1 MAAPAKYQP
10 SVLHIG
16 LGKRVGARLFVANA
30 TTTDHP
36 AGERISGNYSVV
48 TVESVFDFLHQR
60 SQLQQELVIPMC
72 RWPVPPPPRPESRK
86 ENDMRLLHNSL
97 VSMLIVTA
105 LAWSS
110 AAHAERRIVIIH
122 DPGPQGPSLEMST
135 QMVAS
140 ARAAAAKEAQD
151 AADAGQPLARPQQ
164 IKLPQ
169 MEVSAIATTVDG
181 RREVL
186 LRDANDPQN
195 TASMQYPRGV
205 GDPAVQFTV
214 GQTVNFEP
222 TGNDQ
227 PDRELRADG
236 QLKGQP
242 GPCAGIPPEATGP
255 RDIFRYPAL
264 SRHAD
269 QEVSMFRCLRV
280 PTTALLLSALL
291 VPVHAGAAPQLNSSE
306 ASVIVTSFVVLSL
319 PMAASMGLS
328 ELSKAPFKASE
339 RNARATRTKVPLPP
353 RK

>member
-1 MAAPAKYQP
+1 
-10 SVLHIG
+10 
-16 LGKRVGARLFVANA
+16 
-30 TTTDHP
+30 
-36 AGERISGNYSVV
+36 
-48 TVESVFDFLHQR
+48 
-60 SQLQQELVIPMC
+60 MC

-122 DPGPQGPSLEMST
+122 GPGPQGPSLEMST

-140 ARAAAAKEAQD
+140 VRAAAAKEAQD

-195 TASMQYPRGV
+195 TASMQYPRGI

-222 TGNDQ
+222 TGADQ
-227 PDRELRADG
+227 G
-236 QLKGQP
+236 WQLKDNQGRP
-242 GPCAGIPPEATGP
+242 LEYLPEATGP
-255 RDIFRYPAL
+255 RDIF
-264 SRHAD
+264 D
-269 QEVSMFRCLRV
+269 
-280 PTTALLLSALL
+280 
-291 VPVHAGAAPQLNSSE
+291 
-306 ASVIVTSFVVLSL
+306 
-319 PMAASMGLS
+319 
-328 ELSKAPFKASE
+328 
-339 RNARATRTKVPLPP
+339 TR
-353 RK
+353 R

>member
-1 MAAPAKYQP
+1 
-10 SVLHIG
+10 
-16 LGKRVGARLFVANA
+16 
-30 TTTDHP
+30 
-36 AGERISGNYSVV
+36 
-48 TVESVFDFLHQR
+48 
-60 SQLQQELVIPMC
+60 
-72 RWPVPPPPRPESRK
+72 
-86 ENDMRLLHNSL
+86 MRLLHNSL

-122 DPGPQGPSLEMST
+122 GPGTQGPSLEMST

-227 PDRELRADG
+227 G
-236 QLKGQP
+236 WQLKDNQGR
-242 GPCAGIPPEATGP
+242 ALEYLPEATGP
-255 RDIFRYPAL
+255 RDIF
-264 SRHAD
+264 D
-269 QEVSMFRCLRV
+269 
-280 PTTALLLSALL
+280 
-291 VPVHAGAAPQLNSSE
+291 
-306 ASVIVTSFVVLSL
+306 
-319 PMAASMGLS
+319 
-328 ELSKAPFKASE
+328 
-339 RNARATRTKVPLPP
+339 TR
-353 RK
+353 R

>member
-1 MAAPAKYQP
+1 
-10 SVLHIG
+10 
-16 LGKRVGARLFVANA
+16 
-30 TTTDHP
+30 
-36 AGERISGNYSVV
+36 
-48 TVESVFDFLHQR
+48 
-60 SQLQQELVIPMC
+60 
-72 RWPVPPPPRPESRK
+72 
-86 ENDMRLLHNSL
+86 
-97 VSMLIVTA
+97 
-105 LAWSS
+105 
-110 AAHAERRIVIIH
+110 
-122 DPGPQGPSLEMST
+122 MST

-151 AADAGQPLARPQQ
+151 AADAGRPLARPQQ

-195 TASMQYPRGV
+195 TASMQYPRGI

-227 PDRELRADG
+227 G
-236 QLKGQP
+236 WQLKDNQGRP
-242 GPCAGIPPEATGP
+242 LEYLPEATGRATSLTP
-255 RDIFRYPAL
+255 GAEPPP
-264 SRHAD
+264 HAD
-269 QEVSMFRCLRV
+269 QEVSMLRCLRV

-291 VPVHAGAAPQLNSSE
+291 VPTVHAGAAPQLNSSE

-319 PMAASMGLS
+319 PLAASMGLS

-339 RNARATRTKVPLPP
+339 RNARATRTKAVPLPP
-353 RK
+353 MEVKKVETTPTGERQVQLQVPDKADHTATLRWPVQPQGENPAAAFVVGQRVHFDHRGRCRLEREARRARPWPMCRRPMPPVM

>member
-1 MAAPAKYQP
+1 
-10 SVLHIG
+10 
-16 LGKRVGARLFVANA
+16 
-30 TTTDHP
+30 
-36 AGERISGNYSVV
+36 
-48 TVESVFDFLHQR
+48 
-60 SQLQQELVIPMC
+60 
-72 RWPVPPPPRPESRK
+72 
-86 ENDMRLLHNSL
+86 MRLLHNSL

-135 QMVAS
+135 QMVSS

-169 MEVSAIATTVDG
+169 MEVSAIATPVDG

-222 TGNDQ
+222 TGGAW
-227 PDRELRADG
+227 PRSSARPPGSRASSW
-236 QLKGQP
+236 
-242 GPCAGIPPEATGP
+242 PP
-255 RDIFRYPAL
+255 
-264 SRHAD
+264 SRSCKWRA
-269 QEVSMFRCLRV
+269 
-280 PTTALLLSALL
+280 SARRR
-291 VPVHAGAAPQLNSSE
+291 GRSRS
-306 ASVIVTSFVVLSL
+306 
-319 PMAASMGLS
+319 
-328 ELSKAPFKASE
+328 
-339 RNARATRTKVPLPP
+339 R
-353 RK
+353 